1 MAYINSIV
9 DREGN
14 NYSIRDH
21 RITSEKW
28 ASLDNLSGYP
38 PFPDGPG
45 AASLYLD
52 GSGNWSTPEQH
63 QEGPVSPDHDPN
75 KYYNGNGEWSVP
87 SDTKNTTGSLNSTD
101 AMYLVGAPEQANS
114 VVTKTNKY
122 ITIQNHKLSIDSA
135 DSDAHRITISAESG
149 KINSSKGDVTQFIRF
164 MPDGYNETHTSPY
177 IRIHA
182 DNSFSN
188 AAIGI
193 NFTGKNETTIQR
205 LVLKNTSGQ
214 SVTLFVGS
222 ASPSDPAVGDIWI
235 DTNEV

>member
-14 NYSIRDH
+14 SYSIRDH
-21 RITSEKW
+21 RITNEKW
-28 ASLDNLSGYP
+28 DSLDNLSGYP
-38 PFPDGPG
+38 QFPNPG
-45 AASLYLD
+45 DASLYLD
-52 GSGNWSTPEQH
+52 GSGNWSAPEQH
-63 QEGPVSPDHDPN
+63 QEGPVSPDHDTN

-87 SDTKNTTGSLNSTD
+87 PDTKNTTGSLNSTD
-101 AMYLVGAPEQANS
+101 ALYLVGASEQADS

-135 DSDAHRITISAESG
+135 DSDAHRMTMSAETG
-149 KINSSKGDVTQFIRF
+149 KINSSKGNVNQYIRF
-164 MPDGYNETHTSPY
+164 YPDGFDSSHTSPY
-177 IRIHA
+177 IRVVA
-182 DNSFSN
+182 DDSLP
-188 AAIGI
+188 AAVGI
-193 NFTGKNETTIQR
+193 NLTGKNETTIQR
-205 LVLKNTSGQ
+205 LVLKDTSGQ